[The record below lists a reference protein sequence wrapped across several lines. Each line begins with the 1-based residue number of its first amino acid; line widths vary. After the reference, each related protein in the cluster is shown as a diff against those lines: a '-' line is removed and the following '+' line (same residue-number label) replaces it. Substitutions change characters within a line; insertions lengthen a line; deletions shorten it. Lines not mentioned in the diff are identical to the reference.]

1 MYTGISLSSGAARG
15 IYQLGS
21 LHAAECNHLLKD
33 VKYYIGTSVGSMI
46 SLLLAV
52 GWKPIDIFTH
62 LCTDDISKHIDHT
75 LDLTVALNTWGVFN
89 PEKIKAYMSRMLIS
103 KWGGIPTFGDLH
115 KNGITFICC
124 AYRLKSKD
132 PCVYFS
138 YKTHANMS
146 ALEAVM
152 LSVNI
157 PFVFEAVKYDNS
169 YYVDGGL
176 FDLNPANYL
185 ETFLQEEVK
194 EEKTQKILSISLGIR
209 DVSDEIS
216 DPIKTIL
223 EYAREVLFVSMY
235 QQKEVQNTKVI
246 DSVFIKTIDPNNFSM
261 DISNQTKIDWFCSGL
276 QQGLDYF
283 MSKPLKNILDSK

>member
-15 IYQLGS
+15 IYQLGA
-21 LHAAECNHLLKD
+21 LHAAECKQFLKD
-33 VKYYIGTSVGSMI
+33 VKYYIGTSIGSMI
-46 SLLLAV
+46 ALLLAV

-62 LCTDDISKHIDHT
+62 ICTDDISKHIDHSI
-75 LDLTVALNTWGVFN
+75 DLTVALNTWGVFN
-89 PEKIKAYMSRMLIS
+89 PEKIRAYMSKMLIS

-138 YKTHANMS
+138 YKTHATMS

-152 LSVNI
+152 LSGNV
-157 PFVFEAVKYDNS
+157 PFVFEAAKYDNS

-176 FDLNPANYL
+176 FDLNPAHYL
-185 ETFLQEEVK
+185 EEFIKGEESSA
-194 EEKTQKILSISLGIR
+194 EKYQKILSVSLGIR
-209 DVSDEIS
+209 DVEDEITE
-216 DPIKTIL
+216 PIKTIL

-235 QQKEVQNTKVI
+235 QQKEVENTEVI
-246 DSVFIKTIDPNNFSM
+246 DSMFIKTINPNNFTL
-261 DISNQTKIDWFCSGL
+261 DISNQNKIEWFCSGL

-283 MSKPLKNILDSK
+283 MSKPIPLI